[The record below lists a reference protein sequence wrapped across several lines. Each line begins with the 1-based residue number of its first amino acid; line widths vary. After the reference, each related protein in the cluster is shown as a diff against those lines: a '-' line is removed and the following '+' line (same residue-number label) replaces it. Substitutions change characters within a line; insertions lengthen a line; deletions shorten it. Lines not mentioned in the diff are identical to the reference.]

1 MTGFRHLFF
10 VALIAGLA
18 AGLATSVVQAGKLW
32 PLIAAAEVLEAG
44 TPPSAQGHAHDHGPT
59 QGQGHAHDHAPTP
72 AQVSP
77 QGGSPQ
83 GASPQGASPPGHA
96 HDHGDA
102 HGHGWSPEGQLRHA
116 LTVLF
121 NIAAGLGFGLILNA
135 LARLRAL
142 SVGATFTATEGVLWG
157 IAGFAAFAL
166 APALGLPPELPGMAA
181 GELVYRQLWW
191 VATALCS
198 AGAIALW
205 VFVGG
210 AWRAIAV
217 LLAVVPH
224 LVGAPHAHEHGAVP
238 GELGAAF
245 AAASLAA
252 SAVFWVVLGG
262 VSGWAQTRWRQT
274 A

>member
-44 TPPSAQGHAHDHGPT
+44 AAPTGAPPTGASPTGAGHAPAQGHAHDHGHT
-59 QGQGHAHDHAPTP
+59 Q
-72 AQVSP
+72 AQ
-77 QGGSPQ
+77 
-83 GASPQGASPPGHA
+83 ASPRGHA
-96 HDHGDA
+96 HDHGGA
-102 HGHGWSPEGQLRHA
+102 HDHGWSPEGPLRHA

-142 SVGATFTATEGVLWG
+142 SAGGAFTATEGVLWG

-166 APALGLPPELPGMAA
+166 APAVGLPPELPGMAA
-181 GELVYRQLWW
+181 GELVHRQIWW
-191 VATALCS
+191 VGTALCS

-210 AWRAIAV
+210 PWRAIAV
-217 LLAVVPH
+217 LLAVAPH
-224 LVGAPHAHEHGAVP
+224 LVGVPHAHKHGAVP

>member
-44 TPPSAQGHAHDHGPT
+44 AAPTGAGHAHDHG
-59 QGQGHAHDHAPTP
+59 GAHD
-72 AQVSP
+72 
-77 QGGSPQ
+77 
-83 GASPQGASPPGHA
+83 
-96 HDHGDA
+96 
-102 HGHGWSPEGQLRHA
+102 HGWSPEGPLRHA

-142 SVGATFTATEGVLWG
+142 SAGGAFTATEGVLWG

-166 APALGLPPELPGMAA
+166 APAVGLPPELPGMAA
-181 GELVYRQLWW
+181 GELVHRQLWW
-191 VATALCS
+191 VGTALCS

-217 LLAVVPH
+217 LLAVAPH
-224 LVGAPHAHEHGAVP
+224 LVGVPHAHEHGAVP